1 MGNRFERCLNSWP
14 ILPRDVG
21 EVVGIETKFE
31 TEGYLLSFVPRRIR
45 RAGFRAKNSS
55 RGEKK
60 ERRKGGEWETDSN
73 DTWYRIVD

>member
-45 RAGFRAKNSS
+45 FHVGLDFARKIHPEAK
-55 RGEKK
+55 RKK
-60 ERRKGGEWETDSN
+60 EERVESGKPIRTILGTE
-73 DTWYRIVD
+73 

>member
-45 RAGFRAKNSS
+45 RAKKIHPEAK
-55 RGEKK
+55 RKK
-60 ERRKGGEWETDSN
+60 EERVESGKPIRTILGTE
-73 DTWYRIVD
+73 

>member
-60 ERRKGGEWETDSN
+60 ERRKGGEWKNDSN
-73 DTWYRIVD
+73 DTWYGIVG